1 MPRTLALTLAALL
14 LLLSAVRPVPAQELP
29 RVLIQQGERYLAMGK
44 LDAAIASYS
53 KVIACCDRTPEGAE
67 AHNDIGVAYA
77 RKGDLDRAIREYET
91 ALTINGY
98 PLASFNL
105 GKAWRDRYEQ
115 TGDPAYRR
123 KALECFRAF
132 ALYLRKGE
140 SLPPV
145 VSWQR
150 EEIEEYLAEAERTL
164 AE

>member
-1 MPRTLALTLAALL
+1 MPRMTGAILAALL
-14 LLLSAVRPVPAQELP
+14 LLLCSAPAAWAQERP
-29 RVLIQQGERYLAMGK
+29 RVLIQQGERFLAMGK
-44 LDAAIASYS
+44 LDAAIAVYS

-77 RKGDLDRAIREYET
+77 RKGELDRAIQEYET

-105 GKAWRDRYEQ
+105 GKAWRGKYEE

-123 KALECFRAF
+123 KALDCFRAF
-132 ALYLRKGE
+132 GRYLRKGE
-140 SLPPV
+140 ALPPV
-145 VSWQR
+145 VSWQK
-150 EEIEEYLAEAERTL
+150 EEIEEYLSEAERAL